1 MQSGNVD
8 DFIEHQAAYTIG
20 QALGQ
25 MQAAQRPH
33 ERGVR
38 QLTPQQ
44 ALDRAHKL
52 VGRAFQLYLRG
63 GLTKEQAAQ
72 RIVELTQLFSSLE

>member
-1 MQSGNVD
+1 MDGYVGEAN
-8 DFIEHQAAYTIG
+8 AAYLVG
-20 QALGQ
+20 QALGKI
-25 MQAAQRPH
+25 QASQRPH

-52 VGRAFQLYLRG
+52 VGRAFQLYLRA
-63 GLTKEQAAQ
+63 GLTKEQAGQ
-72 RIVELTQLFSSLE
+72 RIVQLSQLFSSLE

>member
-1 MQSGNVD
+1 
-8 DFIEHQAAYTIG
+8 
-20 QALGQ
+20 
-25 MQAAQRPH
+25 MQATQKPH

-44 ALDRAHKL
+44 AFDRAHKL
-52 VGRAFQLYLRG
+52 VGRAFQLYTRG

-72 RIVELTQLFSSLE
+72 RIVGLTQLFSSLE